1 MPLVTQFV
9 TCMYPHQ
16 SAHNLQV
23 FKCGCSCN
31 VDIVLII
38 EVAKGG
44 EGGGLEYGGG
54 LLHSTHLYSEG
65 ELSYWFIPG
74 IGN

>member
-1 MPLVTQFV
+1 MALLTQFV
-9 TCMYPHQ
+9 TCIHPHQ
-16 SAHNLQV
+16 SADNLQV

-31 VDIVLII
+31 VDVVLII

-65 ELSYWFIPG
+65 EVSYRFIPG
-74 IGN
+74 VGN